1 MSVSTAAGVKSL
13 YSFFSK
19 SAHQVMIRILTTN
32 LVFWNFK
39 KKKTVI
45 HNDSNVQ
52 EQETKKSTLWLH
64 AFIEKTE
71 QNRLQKIE
79 TYPTLYEVLAI
90 RRQMPTPDCV
100 KRITREA
107 IRTYT

>member
-1 MSVSTAAGVKSL
+1 MSVSTAARVKSL
-13 YSFFSK
+13 YSLFSE
-19 SAHQVMIRILTTN
+19 SARQVIIIILTTD
-32 LVFWNFK
+32 LMFWTFK
-39 KKKTVI
+39 KKKLQFI
-45 HNDSNVQ
+45 HDSNVQ
-52 EQETKKSTLWLH
+52 EQETKKPALWLH

-79 TYPTLYEVLAI
+79 THPTLYEVLAI

-107 IRTYT
+107 ICTYT

>member
-1 MSVSTAAGVKSL
+1 
-13 YSFFSK
+13 
-19 SAHQVMIRILTTN
+19 MIRISTSD

-39 KKKTVI
+39 KKQTVI

-52 EQETKKSTLWLH
+52 EQETKKSTLWLQ

-79 TYPTLYEVLAI
+79 PYPALYEILAI
-90 RRQMPTPDCV
+90 RRQMSTPDCV

-107 IRTYT
+107 ICTYA

>member
-1 MSVSTAAGVKSL
+1 MSVSTAARVKSL

-19 SAHQVMIRILTTN
+19 SAHQVIIGILTTD

-39 KKKTVI
+39 KEKTVI

-79 TYPTLYEVLAI
+79 THPALYEILAI

-107 IRTYT
+107 ICTYA